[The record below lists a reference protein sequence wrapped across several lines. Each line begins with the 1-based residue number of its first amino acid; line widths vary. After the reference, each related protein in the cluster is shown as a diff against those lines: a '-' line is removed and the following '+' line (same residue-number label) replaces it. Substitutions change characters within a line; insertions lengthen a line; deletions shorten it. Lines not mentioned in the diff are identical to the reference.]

1 MRTCIRVLSCM
12 GLGGLALCALT
23 AATQVAYFAPQDLAQ
38 YSEAVVRGRVVSVD
52 SYWNDRH
59 TKMFTRTRIHVDET
73 YKGNPQPVIDVIQ
86 LGGVVGNVKV
96 TVHGSPQWE
105 VGEEV
110 LLFAEPYKAGDF
122 QVAGF
127 SQGKFRIIR
136 DPKTGQAYV
145 QAQVENETGLLG
157 ASPGQQRAT
166 VSRPEMVPVDE
177 FVEQALGRR

>member
-1 MRTCIRVLSCM
+1 MRTCVRVLTWL
-12 GLGGLALCALT
+12 GLGGFALCTLT
-23 AATQVAYFAPQDLAQ
+23 AATQVTYLTPQDLAQ
-38 YSEAVVRGRVVSVD
+38 HSQAVVRGKVISVD
-52 SYWNDRH
+52 SYWNDNH
-59 TKMFTRTRIHVDET
+59 TKIFTRTRIHVDET

-96 TVHGSPQWE
+96 TVHGSTRWE

-127 SQGKFRIIR
+127 SQGKFGIIR

-145 QAQVENETGLLG
+145 RVPVADETTLLG
-157 ASPGQQRAT
+157 ASPGRQHAP
-166 VSRPEMVPVDE
+166 VSRQKMVPVDE
-177 FVEQALGRR
+177 FVERALGRR